1 MCFTVSVGYAV
12 LVKVL
17 QEMLWG
23 PISTPPETCIYTLIL
38 NMPIFYIDIRTQ
50 TNIIIVLFVESSP
63 TRIWLHGDDY

>member
-38 NMPIFYIDIRTQ
+38 NMLIFYIDIRTQ

-63 TRIWLHGDDY
+63 TRI